1 MIERAPI
8 TPKTGYLVSANPKF
22 VGLFQTTFLPFYQ
35 PLLGA
40 DALGLFLALSDLVKP
55 NPVLAKRQL
64 VSTLLVRL
72 NIGLPAFSR
81 ALDRLEGLGLIKTY
95 QLSDELG
102 VTLVF
107 EVQPPLTPVE
117 LINDDLLSV
126 LLLQQVGANEFNHL
140 VQRAKE
146 NFFDP
151 SQLKQVTKSFF
162 TVFKPDPSTQAK
174 DDQAITEARQ
184 SLPTDQTP
192 SLSVPTENF
201 DFNFFLR
208 QADSLGVPEDQLREA
223 QKLILT
229 EHRLYGFDELQL
241 ANLAARATDLATNT
255 FRQLTFKNEVQRAS
269 QPVQTKLQVVSDNED
284 VTGFSQPMRE
294 LVQLADRLAPVPFLK
309 QIKEQKGGF
318 VTPAEQRVLMEIGR
332 NSNLPGSVLNVLTW
346 YLLVDQG
353 MDNLVANLAIS
364 IASSWQS
371 KGINSAAQALRQA
384 QSHQKKQ
391 RERFEQR
398 QNRHSTNYS
407 NKRPR
412 IKEELPEWAKKSDHP
427 TKGKKGGEV
436 DPKRVA
442 EMKKMLADMKKHH
455 KNN

>member
-1 MIERAPI
+1 MIERAPL

-22 VGLFQTTFLPFYQ
+22 VGLLQASFLPFYQ

-40 DALGLFLALSDLVKP
+40 DALGLFLALSDLIRP

-81 ALDRLEGLGLIKTY
+81 ALDRLEGLRLIKTY
-95 QLSDELG
+95 QLDDELG
-102 VTLVF
+102 VTLVL

-151 SQLKQVTKSFF
+151 SHLKQVTKNFF
-162 TVFKPDPSTQAK
+162 TVFKPDSSTQAE
-174 DDQAITEARQ
+174 DDQTITEARQ
-184 SLPTDQTP
+184 ALPIDQVASLTIPAED
-192 SLSVPTENF
+192 F

-208 QADSLGVPEDQLREA
+208 QADSLGVPEDQLQEA
-223 QKLILT
+223 RKLVLA

-241 ANLAARATDLATNT
+241 ANLASRATDLATNK
-255 FRQLTFKNEVQRAS
+255 FNQLTFKNEVQRAS
-269 QPVQTKLQVVSDNED
+269 QPVRSKSQVVNGNED

-294 LVQLADRLAPVPFLK
+294 LVQLANQLAPVPFLK

-318 VTPAEQRVLMEIGR
+318 VTPAEQRVLTEIGR
-332 NSNLPGSVLNVLTW
+332 NSNLPGSVLNILSW

-353 MDNLVANLAIS
+353 MDNLVANLATS
-364 IASSWQS
+364 IASSWQA

-384 QSHQKKQ
+384 QSHQEKQ

-398 QNRHSTNYS
+398 QNRRSSNYG

-412 IKEELPEWAKKSDHP
+412 IKEELPEWAKQSAQP

-436 DPKRVA
+436 DPKQVA
-442 EMKKMLADMKKHH
+442 EMKKMLANLNQQQNDK
-455 KNN
+455 